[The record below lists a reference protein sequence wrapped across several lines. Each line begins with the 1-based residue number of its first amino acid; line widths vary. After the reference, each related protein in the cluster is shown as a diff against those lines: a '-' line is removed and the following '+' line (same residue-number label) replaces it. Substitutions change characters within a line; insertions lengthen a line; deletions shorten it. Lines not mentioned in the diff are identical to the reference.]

1 MLTPLDI
8 HNKEFRKSIRGY
20 NTDEVDGFLD
30 DVIKDFEILYKE
42 NLDLKEKM
50 QKQEENINQYKE
62 IEHALQNTLVLAQKI
77 SDEVKQNAQK
87 EAELH
92 IWEARKKGEQI
103 VAQAEDEITE
113 AVRRV
118 EKLRGLERQIFVRI
132 RSFLMA
138 QMDMVDNY
146 DNAEDVENDIYNEVA
161 KEMQKQVEPDSAVIA
176 VQAVENEER
185 SNAEKIETENTV
197 VEEKTAEVNT
207 EVNPEVNTKA
217 IISEAKADGVKTI
230 KNKLKLGAGRL

>member
-1 MLTPLDI
+1 
-8 HNKEFRKSIRGY
+8 
-20 NTDEVDGFLD
+20 
-30 DVIKDFEILYKE
+30 LYKE

-62 IEHALQNTLVLAQKI
+62 IEQALQNTLVLAQKI

-103 VAQAEDEITE
+103 VAQAEEEITE

-138 QMDMVDNY
+138 HMDMVDNY
-146 DNAEDVENDIYNEVA
+146 DNAEDVESDIYNEVA
-161 KEMQKQVEPDSAVIA
+161 KEMQKQVESDSAA
-176 VQAVENEER
+176 LVQAVENEER
-185 SNAEKIETENTV
+185 KDEEQIVAEDPVN
-197 VEEKTAEVNT
+197 EEKPAEVNT
-207 EVNPEVNTKA
+207 
-217 IISEAKADGVKTI
+217 SEAKGKGEKGI
-230 KNKLKLGAGRL
+230 KNKLKLGSGKM

>member
-1 MLTPLDI
+1 LLTPLDI
-8 HNKEFRKSIRGY
+8 HNKEFGKSIRGY

-30 DVIKDFEILYKE
+30 EVIKDFEVLYKE

-62 IEHALQNTLVLAQKI
+62 IEQALQNTLVLAQKI

-103 VAQAEDEITE
+103 VAQAEEEITE

-138 QMDMVDNY
+138 HMDMVDNY
-146 DNAEDVENDIYNEVA
+146 DNAEDVESDIYNEVA
-161 KEMQKQVEPDSAVIA
+161 KEMQKQVESDSAA
-176 VQAVENEER
+176 LVQAVENEER
-185 SNAEKIETENTV
+185 KDEEQIVAEDPVN
-197 VEEKTAEVNT
+197 EEKPAEVNT
-207 EVNPEVNTKA
+207 
-217 IISEAKADGVKTI
+217 SEAKGKGEKGI
-230 KNKLKLGAGRL
+230 KNKLKLGSGKM